1 MNPLIFDDLFI
12 SICQF
17 LSINNI
23 IGYELISTFHTKLI
37 RNTPWY
43 QEVKLKNIMINYQ
56 FKNIN
61 LSNTYIIDVSQL
73 GNCHTLNLSNT
84 KVSDVSQLGNC
95 HTLNLSYTKVIDVS
109 QLGNCH
115 TLNLSSTKVIDVS
128 QLGNCHTLKF

>member
-1 MNPLIFDDLFI
+1 MIYLLQYVIEI
-12 SICQF
+12 
-17 LSINNI
+17 
-23 IGYELISTFHTKLI
+23 ELISIVHTKLI
-37 RNTPWY
+37 RNTPWF
-43 QEVKLKNIMINYQ
+43 QEIKLKNIMINYQ

-95 HTLNLSYTKVIDVS
+95 HTLNIFYTKVIDVS

-115 TLNLSSTKVIDVS
+115 TLNLSSTKVTDVIKLLFIILFSSIIDMII
-128 QLGNCHTLKF
+128 